1 MAEVGDERRI
11 VTALFADVAGS
22 TALSERLDPEE
33 AKLVIGGAI
42 SRAIRAVE
50 AYGGTVS
57 SLMGDGLLAL
67 FGAPVAHEDDP
78 ERAVRAG
85 LDIMAAAREYADEVR
100 RGWGVEGFAM
110 RVGIHTGE
118 VVAGRV
124 GAGDRVEYSV
134 VGDTVNTAARL
145 ENAAAG
151 DGILVSDVTQRQV
164 ANLFEW
170 GERRSLQLKGKA
182 ETVGAF
188 PVTGAREPAQGSPAE
203 PITPMVGREAEM
215 RVALELVDRLAAGRG
230 AVLFI
235 VGDPGIGKS
244 RLAAELRQRSAVT
257 GDYAWMEGRCVSY
270 GESLPYWPYRDLL
283 RNWLEVSPTEP
294 ELRLRVRLRRKTEEA
309 FPGRGAETYPYL
321 ATVLGLNLEPEA
333 AALLKPLSPESL
345 QFRTFEVFTELLERI
360 AANGPVV
367 VSLDDLHWADPTS
380 LALTERLLPLAEGA
394 PIMLAISQRP
404 ETDHASWLL
413 KEKAA
418 REYRHL
424 FRELTLQPLERPSEN
439 ELLTSLAGNRR
450 LPPAVIDR
458 LLRYAEGNPFYLE
471 QLLRSLIDS
480 GTLVPENSHWT
491 LKAGEALEIPQTLEG
506 VIIARIDRLE
516 PDWREALTSASVLGR
531 TFGLELIEAV
541 AGLSLPAVRQ
551 SVHHLLR
558 LDLLREE
565 SGGAKPV
572 YRFKHA
578 LIQEA
583 AYHTLVGPK
592 RATLHRR
599 AAEWYEAY
607 YADRLERVYGLI
619 AHHWLETDDHEKAAR
634 YLKLAGDQALAEWA
648 LDEAVGHYRALIPLL
663 EATGRQQDAAETLFQ
678 LATALHLAM
687 RYREANETWQRAFRE
702 WVPRPQP
709 AVVGMAALRIAS
721 HTIPFETDPAHGF
734 YSINLMLQRQLYDCL
749 LQTRPGPY
757 VVPGLAVRWEVN
769 DDGRGYR
776 FELDPEARWN
786 DGTTMT
792 AYDLVEGIR
801 IILDPKVGSTESA
814 HFSPIENA
822 DAYVAG
828 TITDF
833 GQVGVHA
840 IGARTIEFR
849 LRAPAP
855 YWIFLLVYPGQSGA
869 RAGRTSGP
877 FRLTRL
883 DPDRVVIARDPN
895 YRPGSHGNVGT
906 VEWVT
911 KGAGDA
917 VDALSSGEVDLAA
930 PITPP
935 AAARDAITS
944 GRLVS
949 VAGPPLATQYIA
961 FTGCAPYEVNPR
973 LRKALAHAVDRRRL
987 EPHLLVNQM
996 IASGGLVPPGLPGH
1010 TPDTALPFDP
1020 ELARELYRR
1029 SGHRGPLRL
1038 VRTRTWLTPY
1048 WPPLLDSWREVL
1060 ELEIE
1065 SVDMDLQD
1073 VTRASEFGH
1082 CALGVWVAGYPD
1094 PEYYLHM
1101 LLHSRSSSNTQRWS
1115 SPPFDELI
1123 DRALA
1128 QESSASRLALFHE
1141 ADRVAVQQECSV
1153 IPLFYSRMTAL
1164 LQPWV
1169 HGWWGWAVPW
1179 QSFDDLTIDER
1190 SPRFFPPPGAGE
1202 GQSGGSASI
1211 A

>member
-22 TALSERLDPEE
+22 TALAERLDPEE

-50 AYGGTVS
+50 AYGGTVT

-145 ENAAAG
+145 EAAASG

-164 ANLFEW
+164 ANRFDW
-170 GERRSLQLKGKA
+170 GEARTLHVKGKA
-182 ETVGAF
+182 DAVVAF
-188 PVTGAREPAQGSPAE
+188 PVSGPREPRQRGAPQ

-215 RVALELVDRLAAGRG
+215 RVALGLADRLAAGRG

-244 RLAAELRQRSAVT
+244 RLAAELRQRAAVT
-257 GDYAWMEGRCVSY
+257 GDYTWMEGRCVSY

-294 ELRLRVRLRRKTEEA
+294 DLRLRVRLRRKTEEA
-309 FPGRGAETYPYL
+309 FPGRGTETYPYL

-360 AANGPVV
+360 AANGPVI

-450 LPPAVIDR
+450 LPPAVIDG

-471 QLLRSLIDS
+471 QLLHSLIDS
-480 GTLVPENSHWT
+480 GTLVPENSHWE
-491 LKAGEALEIPQTLEG
+491 LKAGETLEIPQTLEG

-516 PDWREALTSASVLGR
+516 PEWREALTSASVLGR

-541 AGLSLPAVRQ
+541 SGLGVPALRQ
-551 SVHHLLR
+551 AVHHLLR
-558 LDLLREE
+558 LDLFREE

-583 AYHTLVGPK
+583 AYQTLVGPK

-607 YADRLERVYGLI
+607 YAHRLERVYGLI
-619 AHHWLETDDHEKAAR
+619 AHHWFESDDREKAAR

-648 LDEAVGHYRALIPLL
+648 LDEAVGHYRALVPLL
-663 EATGRQQDAAETLFQ
+663 EAAGRQQDAAETLFQ
-678 LATALHLAM
+678 LAAALHLAM
-687 RYREANETWQRAFRE
+687 RYREANDTWQRAFGE
-702 WVPRPQP
+702 WFPRRQP
-709 AVVGMAALRIAS
+709 TAAGTAALRIAAP
-721 HTIPFETDPAHGF
+721 TLPFDTDPAHGF
-734 YSINLMLQRQLYDCL
+734 YTANRVLQRQLYDCL
-749 LQTRPGPY
+749 LEGRPGPY
-757 VVPGLAVRWEVN
+757 VVPELAVRWEVSDN
-769 DDGRGYR
+769 GLRYR

-786 DGTTMT
+786 DGTPMT
-792 AYDLVEGIR
+792 AENVVEGLR
-801 IILDPKVGSTESA
+801 TILDPKFGSTESA
-814 HFSPIENA
+814 YLSPLENA
-822 DAYVAG
+822 DAYATG

-840 IGARTIEFR
+840 LGARTIEFR

-855 YWIFLLVYPGQSGA
+855 YWIFLLIFPGQSGA
-869 RAGRTSGP
+869 RAGRGSGP
-877 FRLTRL
+877 FRVIRL
-883 DPDRVVIARDPN
+883 DSDRVVLARDPDH
-895 YRPGSHGNVGT
+895 RRAPRGNVGT
-906 VEWVT
+906 VEWVS
-911 KGAGDA
+911 KGTADA
-917 VDALSSGEVDLAA
+917 IDAISGGEADVAV
-930 PITPP
+930 PIYPP
-935 AAARDAITS
+935 AAAMDAIAS

-949 VAGPPLATQYIA
+949 VAGPPLMTQFVA
-961 FTGCAPYEVNPR
+961 FTGLPPYR
-973 LRKALAHAVDRRRL
+973 LDLHLRKALAYAVDRRRL
-987 EPHLLVNQM
+987 EPYRLSNQ
-996 IASGGLVPPGLPGH
+996 ITASGGLVPPGLPGH

-1020 ELARELYRR
+1020 ELARECRR
-1029 SGHRGPLRL
+1029 HSEHRGPLRL
-1038 VRTRTWLTPY
+1038 SLAQSWVAPY
-1048 WPPLLDSWREVL
+1048 WSALLATWREVL
-1060 ELEIE
+1060 GLEIE
-1065 SVDMDLQD
+1065 AIEMEPKDL
-1073 VTRASEFGH
+1073 TRGSEFAHGTH
-1082 CALGVWVAGYPD
+1082 GTWIAGYPD
-1094 PEYYLHM
+1094 PEYFLHM
-1101 LLHSRSSSNTQRWS
+1101 LLHSRSSSNVIRWS
-1115 SPPFDELI
+1115 SSRFDELI

-1128 QESSASRLALFHE
+1128 QESSAARLALFHE
-1141 ADRVAVQQECSV
+1141 ADRLAVQHECSV
-1153 IPLFYSRMTAL
+1153 IPLFYSRVTAL

-1169 HGWWGWAVPW
+1169 QGWRGWSTTY
-1179 QSFDDLTIDER
+1179 QSFADLTIDDR
-1190 SPRFFPPPGAGE
+1190 SPRAHGF
-1202 GQSGGSASI
+1202 S
-1211 A
+1211 

>member
-22 TALSERLDPEE
+22 TALGERLDPEE

-124 GAGDRVEYSV
+124 GAGNRVEYSV
-134 VGDTVNTAARL
+134 MGDTVNTAARL
-145 ENAAAG
+145 EAAAGG
-151 DGILVSDVTQRQV
+151 DGILVSEVTQRQV
-164 ANLFEW
+164 ANQFDW
-170 GERRSLQLKGKA
+170 GETRSLQLKGKA
-182 ETVGAF
+182 ELVVAY
-188 PVTGAREPAQGSPAE
+188 PVTGLREQPGGRAAEPA
-203 PITPMVGREAEM
+203 TPMVGREPEV
-215 RVALELVDRLAAGRG
+215 RVLLELVERLRGGRG
-230 AVLFI
+230 SVLFI
-235 VGDPGIGKS
+235 VGAPGIGKS
-244 RLAAELRQRSAVT
+244 RLAAELRQRSGPA
-257 GDYAWMEGRCVSY
+257 GGYAWMEGRCVSY

-283 RNWLEVSPTEP
+283 RNWLEASPTEP

-309 FPGRGAETYPYL
+309 FPGRGSDTYPYL
-321 ATVLGLNLEPEA
+321 AAVLGLNLEPDA
-333 AALLKPLSPESL
+333 AAPLKPLSPESL

-394 PIMLAISQRP
+394 PIMLVISQRP

-424 FRELTLQPLERPSEN
+424 FREVTLQPLERPSEN
-439 ELLTSLAGNRR
+439 ELLTSLAGNRP
-450 LPPAVIDR
+450 LPTAVIDG

-491 LKAGEALEIPQTLEG
+491 LKAGETLEIPQTLEG

-516 PDWREALTSASVLGR
+516 PEWREALTSASVLGR

-541 AGLSLPAVRQ
+541 AGLSLPSVRQ

-592 RATLHRR
+592 RTSLHRR

-607 YADRLERVYGLI
+607 YTDRPERVYGLI
-619 AHHWLETDDHEKAAR
+619 AHHWFESDDHEKAAR

-648 LDEAVGHYRALIPLL
+648 LDEAVVHYRALLPLL
-663 EATGRQQDAAETLFQ
+663 EAAGRPQDAAETLIQ
-678 LATALHLAM
+678 VATALHLAM

-702 WVPRPQP
+702 WNPPRPP
-709 AVVGMAALRIAS
+709 NGTGSAVVRIATAS
-721 HTIPFETDPAHGF
+721 VPFETDPAQAF

-749 LQTRPGPY
+749 LQAKPGPY
-757 VVPGLAVRWEVN
+757 VVPELAVRWEVS
-769 DDGRGYR
+769 DDGRHYL

-792 AYDLVEGIR
+792 AHDLVEGMR

-877 FRLTRL
+877 FRISRL
-883 DPDRVVIARDPN
+883 DPDRVVIARDPD
-895 YRPGSHGNVGT
+895 YRQGSHGNVGT

-911 KGAGDA
+911 RHPAGAI
-917 VDALSSGEVDLAA
+917 DALSTGEVDVAA
-930 PITPP
+930 QITPP
-935 AAARDAITS
+935 ATASDAIAS
-944 GRLVS
+944 GRIIS
-949 VAGPPLATQYIA
+949 VAGPPLTTLYIA
-961 FTGCAPYEVNPR
+961 FTGSPLFEVDAH

-987 EPHLLVNQM
+987 EPHLLGNQM

-1020 ELARELYRR
+1020 ELARECHRR
-1029 SGHRGPLRL
+1029 SRHRGPLRL
-1038 VRTRTWLTPY
+1038 AWARTWLTPY
-1048 WPPLLDSWREVL
+1048 WPTLLDTWREVL
-1060 ELEIE
+1060 GLEIE
-1065 SVDMDLQD
+1065 SIEMDIRD
-1073 VTRASEFGH
+1073 VTRADEFSHGTL
-1082 CALGVWVAGYPD
+1082 AVWIAGYPD
-1094 PEYYLHM
+1094 PEYYLHV

-1115 SPPFDELI
+1115 SSPFDALI

-1128 QESSASRLALFHE
+1128 QESSAARLALFHE
-1141 ADRVAVQQECSV
+1141 ADRVAVQKECSV

-1169 HGWWGWAVPW
+1169 QGWWQWADPW
-1179 QSFDDLTIDER
+1179 QSFDELTIDER
-1190 SPRFFPPPGAGE
+1190 SPRFHGL
-1202 GQSGGSASI
+1202 S
-1211 A
+1211 

>member
-1 MAEVGDERRI
+1 MAEVADERRI

-22 TALSERLDPEE
+22 TALAERLDPEE

-57 SLMGDGLLAL
+57 TLMGDGLLAI

-78 ERAVRAG
+78 ERAIRAG
-85 LDIMAAAREYADEVR
+85 LEIMAAAREYADEVR

-124 GAGDRVEYSV
+124 GGGERVEYSV
-134 VGDTVNTAARL
+134 VGDTVNTASRL
-145 ENAAAG
+145 ETAASA
-151 DGILVSDVTQRQV
+151 DEILVSEITQRHFASV
-164 ANLFEW
+164 FGW
-170 GERRSLQLKGKA
+170 GEPRSLQLKGKSD
-182 ETVGAF
+182 VVIAF
-188 PVTGAREPAQGSPAE
+188 PVTGVREPTQRGAAE

-215 RVALELVDRLAAGRG
+215 RVALELVERLAAGRG

-235 VGDPGIGKS
+235 LGDPGIGKS
-244 RLAAELRQRSAVT
+244 RLAAELRLRSAAT
-257 GDYAWMEGRCVSY
+257 GGYAWMEGRCVSY

-283 RNWLEVSPTEP
+283 RNWLEASPTEP
-294 ELRLRVRLRRKTEEA
+294 ELRLRVRLRRKTDEA

-333 AALLKPLSPESL
+333 AAQLKPLSPESL
-345 QFRTFEVFTELLERI
+345 QFRTFEVFTELLQRI

-424 FRELTLQPLERPSEN
+424 FRELTLQPLERQSEN

-450 LPPAVIDR
+450 LPPAVVDG

-480 GTLVPENSHWT
+480 GTLVRENSHWT
-491 LKAGEALEIPQTLEG
+491 LKSGETLEIPQTLEA

-516 PDWREALTSASVLGR
+516 PEWREVLTSASVLGR
-531 TFGLELIEAV
+531 TFGLELVEAV
-541 AGLSLPAVRQ
+541 AGLSDAAVRQ

-583 AYHTLVGPK
+583 AYQTLVGPK

-619 AHHWLETDDHEKAAR
+619 AHHWLESDDHERAVR

-648 LDEAVGHYRALIPLL
+648 LDEAVGHYRALVPLL
-663 EATGRQQDAAETLFQ
+663 EQAGRRQDAAETLFQ
-678 LATALHLAM
+678 LASALHLAM
-687 RYREANETWQRAFRE
+687 RYREANETWQRAFGE
-702 WVPRPQP
+702 WSPRPP
-709 AVVGMAALRIAS
+709 ATAVPTAALRIAVR
-721 HTIPFETDPAHGF
+721 TLPDEPDPAHAF
-734 YSINLMLQRQLYDCL
+734 WLVNIMLQQQLYDSL
-749 LQTRPGPY
+749 LRARPGPY
-757 VVPGLAVRWEVN
+757 VVPELAVRWEVSE
-769 DDGRGYR
+769 DGRRYR
-776 FELDPEARWN
+776 FELDQDARYN
-786 DGTTMT
+786 DGTPMT
-792 AYDLVEGIR
+792 AEDLVEGVR
-801 IILDPKVGSTESA
+801 LILDPKVGSTEAS

-822 DAYVAG
+822 DAYRAG

-840 IGARTIEFR
+840 LAARTIEFR

-855 YWIFLLVYPGQSGA
+855 YWLFLLCYAGQSGA
-869 RAGRTSGP
+869 RAGRASGAY
-877 FRLTRL
+877 RLTHL
-883 DPDRVVIARDPN
+883 DPDRVVIARDPG
-895 YRPGSHGNVGT
+895 YRRGSEGNVAT
-906 VEWVT
+906 VEWLPR
-911 KGAGDA
+911 APADA
-917 VDALSSGEVDLAA
+917 IDSLLSEEVDVAA
-930 PITPP
+930 TINPP
-935 AAARDAITS
+935 NVAMEAISS

-949 VAGPPLATQYIA
+949 VAGPPVTTFYFA
-961 FTGCAPYEVNPR
+961 FSGVRPYR
-973 LRKALAHAVDRRRL
+973 LDLYMRKALAHAVDRRRL
-987 EPHLLVNQM
+987 EPYLLNNQM
-996 IASGGLVPPGLPGH
+996 VASGGLVPAGLLGH
-1010 TPDTALPFDP
+1010 TPDTVLPFDP
-1020 ELARELYRR
+1020 ELARECRRR
-1029 SGHRGPLRL
+1029 SEHPGPLRL
-1038 VRTRTWLTPY
+1038 SFAQSWLAPY
-1048 WPPLLDSWREVL
+1048 WSTLLATWREVL

-1065 SVDMDLQD
+1065 SVETSLQD
-1073 VTRASEFGH
+1073 AVRLTDYSHGRLAP
-1082 CALGVWVAGYPD
+1082 WVAGYPD
-1094 PEYYLHM
+1094 PEYFLHT
-1101 LLHSRSSSNTQRWS
+1101 LLHSRSPSNIQMWS
-1115 SPPFDELI
+1115 SPHLDELI

-1128 QESSASRLALFHE
+1128 QESSAARLAMFHE
-1141 ADRVAVQQECSV
+1141 ADRIAVQQECAV
-1153 IPLFYSRMTAL
+1153 IPLFYSRVTTW

-1169 HGWWGWAVPW
+1169 HGWWGWATPW
-1179 QSFDDLTIDER
+1179 ERFDELAVDER
-1190 SPRFFPPPGAGE
+1190 SPRFQGGGA
-1202 GQSGGSASI
+1202 SSSSD
-1211 A
+1211 